1 MVMKMNKTEFINQL
15 SNELFLDKDK
25 CIIINDILESNFFIN
40 KKNKDKIIEQLIQK
54 LDTNYEEAVKI
65 YDTAVKIINNEIKNK
80 LRQPFKNKD

>member
-40 KKNKDKIIEQLIQK
+40 KKNKDKIIEHLIQK

-65 YDTAVKIINNEIKNK
+65 YDTALKIINNEIKNK
-80 LRQPFKNKD
+80 LRHPFKNKD